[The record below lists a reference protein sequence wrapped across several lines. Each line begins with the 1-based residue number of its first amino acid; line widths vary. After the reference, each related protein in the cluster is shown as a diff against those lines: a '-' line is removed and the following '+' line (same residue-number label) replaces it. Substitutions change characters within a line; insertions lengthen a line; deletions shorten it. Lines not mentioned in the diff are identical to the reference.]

1 MRISTALDSRR
12 RSILRSALAVLVL
25 ADVRSGWAQAQS
37 KLRRIGVLSPFAPA
51 DVVQWHRALHTG
63 LRELGW
69 HEGKNLVVEYRF
81 AHARND
87 RLPELAAELVR
98 LKAEAIVADTTSAA
112 LAAKNATRSIP
123 IVVASGG
130 DTVATGLVDS
140 LARPGGNVTGL
151 DQISPELGGKRLEL
165 LKELVPKLLRVGVI
179 WNPRHQASSLN
190 WKELQ
195 QPARKLGLELFSFEA
210 GALGDIENAFDEFV
224 RARVGAVAV
233 MPDPVFVTNLKRI
246 AMLAEARHL
255 PAIFHLREFAEFGG
269 LVTYGPD
276 RTDLFRRSAV
286 YVDKILK
293 GARPTD
299 LPVEQPTKFEL
310 ALNFKTAKALGIVVP
325 PTVMVRVDRIIQ

>member
-1 MRISTALDSRR
+1 MKTFAFHSRR
-12 RSILRSALAVLVL
+12 RSILQSTLACVVL
-25 ADVRSGWAQAQS
+25 ADPRWACAQAQV
-37 KLRRIGVLSPFAPA
+37 RRIGVLSPFAPS
-51 DVVQWHRALHTG
+51 DVVQWHGALHAG
-63 LRELGW
+63 LRALGW
-69 HEGKNLVVEYRF
+69 HEGKNLTVEYRF
-81 AHARND
+81 SYARNE

-98 LKAEAIVADTTSAA
+98 LKAETIVADTTSAA

-130 DTVATGLVDS
+130 DTVATGLVES

-165 LKELVPKLLRVGVI
+165 LKELVPTLSRVGVI
-179 WNPRHQASSLN
+179 WNPRHRASSLN

-195 QPARKLGLELFSFEA
+195 QPAQKLGLELFSIEA
-210 GALGDIENAFDEFV
+210 GALADIESAFDEFA
-224 RARVGAVAV
+224 RSRVGAVAV
-233 MPDPVFVTNLKRI
+233 MPDPVFVTNLQRI
-246 AMLAEARHL
+246 ATLAQARRL

-276 RTDLFRRSAV
+276 RTDLFRRSAL

-293 GARPTD
+293 GAKPAD

-310 ALNFKTAKALGIVVP
+310 ALNVKTAKSLGLLIP
-325 PTVMVRVDRIIQ
+325 PTIMVRIDRLIQ